1 MGEERAEENIGSR
14 PRSAM
19 KIMQSDDFWV
29 KDKNYTNTDAEKRK
43 IVHEIET
50 IKQARLKFEDEPE
63 LRQENEGRLKTLQE
77 LEMLRSNQKQA
88 DNSVSKIKRDLEEIN
103 RSVVMK
109 ENSTVHVVDFQT
121 PTDQWKQEREKIRD
135 TFDAKSLEE
144 RKEETVNS
152 WKPAS
157 IVSGKDKSF
166 SELRVF
172 MKTSNEE
179 AKNLENKT
187 EAKFEEAK
195 NMHFE
200 SKAKEKLEEIRQID
214 LEAKARAKL
223 NEIKNLEIFKL
234 KEKTVELAK
243 KLEMERGRKR
253 DRKKTE
259 KSVGP
264 SLRSKS
270 ISTLR
275 TAGQKIK
282 ILTNEKL
289 KSVKKQKD
297 TDLDHDLEDDK

>member
-1 MGEERAEENIGSR
+1 
-14 PRSAM
+14 
-19 KIMQSDDFWV
+19 
-29 KDKNYTNTDAEKRK
+29 
-43 IVHEIET
+43 
-50 IKQARLKFEDEPE
+50 
-63 LRQENEGRLKTLQE
+63 
-77 LEMLRSNQKQA
+77 
-88 DNSVSKIKRDLEEIN
+88 
-103 RSVVMK
+103 
-109 ENSTVHVVDFQT
+109 
-121 PTDQWKQEREKIRD
+121 
-135 TFDAKSLEE
+135 
-144 RKEETVNS
+144 
-152 WKPAS
+152 
-157 IVSGKDKSF
+157 
-166 SELRVF
+166 

-179 AKNLENKT
+179 KKNLENKT
-187 EAKFEEAK
+187 ESKIEEAK

-214 LEAKARAKL
+214 LEAKAKAKL

-259 KSVGP
+259 KSGGP
-264 SLRSKS
+264 TLRSKS

-275 TAGQKIK
+275 NAGQKIK